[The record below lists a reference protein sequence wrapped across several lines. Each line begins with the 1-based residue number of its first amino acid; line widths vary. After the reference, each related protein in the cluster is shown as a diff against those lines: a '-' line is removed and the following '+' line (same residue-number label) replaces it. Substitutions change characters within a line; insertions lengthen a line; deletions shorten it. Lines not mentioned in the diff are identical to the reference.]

1 MRAKLIALLP
11 NILSISRY
19 LFAVAIVA
27 AIIDG
32 PILIPAI
39 IYVIAVGTDL
49 SDGYLARKYGTTS
62 QLGGFLDHSADAV
75 FVSASLAA
83 FAYLQLTPAWLP
95 VVVILAFTQYALDSD
110 VLKGQPL
117 RASSLGRYNGIA
129 YYVYAAFLIGLPLLA
144 DTFLTPGIIYTV
156 GWGLVLSTLLSM
168 LDRLVGLLSLKHK
181 TAD

>member
-1 MRAKLIALLP
+1 M
-11 NILSISRY
+11 
-19 LFAVAIVA
+19 
-27 AIIDG
+27 
-32 PILIPAI
+32 
-39 IYVIAVGTDL
+39 
-49 SDGYLARKYGTTS
+49 
-62 QLGGFLDHSADAV
+62 
-75 FVSASLAA
+75 
-83 FAYLQLTPAWLP
+83 
-95 VVVILAFTQYALDSD
+95 VVILAFTQYALDSD

-144 DTFLTPGIIYTV
+144 DTFLTPGIIYAV